1 MNFPKLGASK
11 LSLRI
16 TAGAQGMTREPRDLR
31 VPGSGSWESRTLRP
45 RPPPRGETQRERVQA
60 RLPGTW
66 SSQPPAQRRLPP
78 RPSYPRLRKGNRRSG
93 GRVRGARWDSATARG
108 RPQLPTSQS
117 FLWPRPP
124 SLDSRGRRGLSSP
137 GAQSR
142 GSGARGS
149 ELGSRPPGAPV
160 TGAQV
165 TGVVPPTPQQPTRT
179 RPPRSSLRRGSRPG
193 PASGHGALVPGP
205 LP

>member
-1 MNFPKLGASK
+1 MSPSTSVSPAPGAG
-11 LSLRI
+11 R
-16 TAGAQGMTREPRDLR
+16 AGR
-31 VPGSGSWESRTLRP
+31 PGPGRLHAERPGGSRFRPGCPGPGAPSP
-45 RPPPRGETQRERVQA
+45 RPSA
-60 RLPGTW
+60 R
-66 SSQPPAQRRLPP
+66 SP
-78 RPSYPRLRKGNRRSG
+78 RPSYPRLRKGNRCSG

-124 SLDSRGRRGLSSP
+124 SLDSRGRRGLSSS

-142 GSGARGS
+142 GSGTRGS
-149 ELGSRPPGAPV
+149 ELGSRPPRAPV

-165 TGVVPPTPQQPTRT
+165 TGVVPPAPQQPTRT